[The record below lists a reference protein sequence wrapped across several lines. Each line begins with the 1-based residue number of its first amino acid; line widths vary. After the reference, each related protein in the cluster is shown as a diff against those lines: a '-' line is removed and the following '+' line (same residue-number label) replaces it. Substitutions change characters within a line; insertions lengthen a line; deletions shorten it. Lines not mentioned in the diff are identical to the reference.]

1 MPSILRRLRQEP
13 LFLITLLLSVLT
25 AFWSAPRW
33 LAIDWKVILSLFN
46 LMVVLLAMEDLRVLD
61 TVSVQLLRRYRQER
75 VVSLALVALTFCSS
89 MLITND
95 VALLTF
101 VPLAIVVA
109 RRAGFNPCFLVIL
122 QTLAANLGS
131 SLTPMGNP
139 QNLFLYARFQIGTGR
154 FLLTTAPMVLLGAL
168 WLLLLSYRI
177 PRRELQF
184 DLERVTVTD
193 QRCLV
198 VYALLFLAVLLSIL
212 RVLPYQLASVL
223 TIGVVLFWDRRLLP
237 RVDYFLLGTF
247 ICFFLFIDNLTRIP
261 AISSY
266 MRSLLA
272 TPGRTYLTGALLS
285 QGISNVPSAIML
297 AGFTPHWP
305 ALLLGVNI
313 GGMGTLIA
321 SLASVISYR
330 LYAKAYPENRY
341 LSRFH
346 LLSLVS
352 LLLLGSITYLL
363 I

>member
-1 MPSILRRLRQEP
+1 MTSILHRLRQEP
-13 LFLITLLLSVLT
+13 LFLITLLLSILT

-33 LAIDWKVILSLFN
+33 SVIDWKVILSLFN
-46 LMVVLLAMEDLRVLD
+46 LMTVLLAMEDLRLLD
-61 TVSVQLLRRYRQER
+61 AASVRLLRRYRQER
-75 VVSLALVALTFCSS
+75 VVSLALIALTFCSS

-101 VPLAIVVA
+101 VPLTIVVA
-109 RRAGFNPCFLVIL
+109 RRAGFNPCYLVIL

-139 QNLFLYARFQIGTGR
+139 QNLFLYARFQISTSR

-168 WLLLLSYRI
+168 WMLLLSYRI
-177 PRRELQF
+177 PKRDLQF
-184 DLERVTVTD
+184 DLERVTVKD
-193 QRCLV
+193 QRRLV

-212 RVLPYQLASVL
+212 RVLPYQLVSAL
-223 TIGVVLFWDRRLLP
+223 TIGVVLLWDRRLLP

-266 MRSLLA
+266 MQSLLS
-272 TPGRTYLTGALLS
+272 TPGRTYLIGAALA

-297 AGFTPHWP
+297 AGFTTHWP
-305 ALLLGVNI
+305 ALLLGVNV
-313 GGMGTLIA
+313 GGLGTLIA

-330 LYAKAYPENRY
+330 LYAKAYPGSSY
-341 LSRFH
+341 LGRFH
-346 LLSLVS
+346 LLSFFS
-352 LLLLGSITYLL
+352 LLLLGAITYLL
-363 I
+363 V